1 MAVPRKQIN
10 HRDKLVEVKRFLMSI
25 PAGAELQR
33 QIAEAAY
40 YRAEKRGFAA
50 GFEHQDWI
58 EAEREI
64 LGSIQTPASHS
75 FSGYHQRRW

>member
-10 HRDKLVEVKRFLMSI
+10 DRDKLVEVKRFLMSI

-33 QIAEAAY
+33 RIAEAAY
-40 YRAEKRGFAA
+40 YKSEKRGFEA
-50 GFEHQDWI
+50 GFENQDWI

-64 LGSIQTPASHS
+64 LGSIQMPVSRQ
-75 FSGYHQRRW
+75 F